1 MAQQAGWLSP
11 STGEMPKGQRG
22 SVIINMYIA
31 EQLKKKSIAEY
42 LLYMWQVEDT
52 IRAYGLDVERMAVE
66 YVPQFGLDAEK
77 SEALKGWYESLVEM
91 MREEGVTEKGHLQV
105 NKNIIILLSDLHR
118 QLLKSSKHPMY
129 AAMYYKVLPFI
140 VELRG
145 KRRPSPQPSP
155 VNGEG
160 DHAGCAESIDESKG
174 EIENCFEALY
184 GVMLLRAQKKEVSVE
199 TATAIDHIA
208 KFIGMLSEYYQKDKE
223 GELLL

>member
-1 MAQQAGWLSP
+1 M
-11 STGEMPKGQRG
+11 
-22 SVIINMYIA
+22 
-31 EQLKKKSIAEY
+31 AEY

-52 IRAYGLDVERMAVE
+52 LRAYGLDVERMAAE

-91 MREEGVTEKGHLQV
+91 MREEGVTERGHLQV

-145 KRRPSPQPSP
+145 KNDGRGKKDDGR
-155 VNGEG
+155 
-160 DHAGCAESIDESKG
+160 DEEKG
-174 EIENCFEALY
+174 EIENCFDALY
-184 GVMLLRAQKKEVSVE
+184 GMMLLRAQKKEVSVE
-199 TATAIDHIA
+199 TAPHCSPPYPQPYKPRSSPRSQSHAPPQTSPPP
-208 KFIGMLSEYYQKDKE
+208 LRS
-223 GELLL
+223 